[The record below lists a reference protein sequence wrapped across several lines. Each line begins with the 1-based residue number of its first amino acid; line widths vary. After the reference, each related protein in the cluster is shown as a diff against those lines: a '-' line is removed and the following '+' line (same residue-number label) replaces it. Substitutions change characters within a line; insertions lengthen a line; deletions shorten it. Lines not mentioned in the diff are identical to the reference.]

1 MTLTWPTYLIYL
13 AVMAGVTY
21 LIRMLPLTVFRKE
34 IKSVFIKSFLHY
46 VPYAVLA
53 AMTIPG
59 VLYSTDNPLSDADN
73 VTSLITAAAGLVVAI
88 VMAWRGHGLLTVA
101 IAACCGVAAAQS
113 LLMLI

>member
-1 MTLTWPTYLIYL
+1 MSWAQYLPYL

-34 IKSVFIKSFLHY
+34 IKSVFIRSFLHY

-59 VLYSTDNPLSDADN
+59 ILSSTGS
-73 VTSLITAAAGLVVAI
+73 VWTAAAGLVVAVI
-88 VMAWRGHGLLTVA
+88 MAWKGRSLLTVA
-101 IAACCGVAAAQS
+101 IAACVAVAAAQGVM
-113 LLMLI
+113 LLL

>member
-1 MTLTWPTYLIYL
+1 MTLTWPTYLLYL

-21 LIRMLPLTVFRKE
+21 LIRMLPLTVFRRE
-34 IKSVFIKSFLHY
+34 IKSVFVKSFLYY

-53 AMTIPG
+53 AMTLPA
-59 VLYSTDNPLSDADN
+59 VLESTGD
-73 VTSLITAAAGLVVAI
+73 IRTAAAGVVVAV

-101 IAACCGVAAAQS
+101 IAACCGVAAAQG

>member
-1 MTLTWPTYLIYL
+1 MKWSVFLPYL
-13 AVMAGVTY
+13 AVTAGVTY

-59 VLYSTDNPLSDADN
+59 ILFSTGD
-73 VTSLITAAAGLVVAI
+73 IRTAIAGLVVAVI
-88 VMAWRGHGLLTVA
+88 MAWRGMSLLSVA
-101 IAACCGVAAAQS
+101 IGACVAVAAAQGI
-113 LLMLI
+113 LLLI